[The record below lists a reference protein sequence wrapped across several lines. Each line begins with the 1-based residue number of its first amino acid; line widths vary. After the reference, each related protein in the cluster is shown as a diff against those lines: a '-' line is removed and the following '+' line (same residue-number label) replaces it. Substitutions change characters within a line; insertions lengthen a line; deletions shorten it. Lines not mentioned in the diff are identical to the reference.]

1 VIDPQG
7 IAHLM
12 EETSDGV
19 GADNHTEVG
28 QSHGNLVGRSSG
40 PLQTRDRIASRI
52 IFEQELDQSDDVGGF
67 FSIRFRPPPERRV
80 PPVVTF

>member
-12 EETSDGV
+12 KEASNGV
-19 GADNHTEVG
+19 GTDDHAEVA
-28 QSHGNLVGRSSG
+28 QSHGNLVGSPPG
-40 PLQTRDRIASRI
+40 PLQTGDGIASRI
-52 IFEQELDQSDDVGGF
+52 VFEQELDQCDDVGGF
-67 FSIRFRPPPERRV
+67 FSTRLRPPPERRV